1 MVLKW
6 QNSNSLT
13 EKSQK
18 TTKICHFF
26 SRFNFDLIFRGYAL
40 MSREWVQCIQWC
52 SKHWIFIFRSEND
65 HSDTLYPLN
74 LAWSNSGQKSLNKP
88 KIDRFGLFNPLKWA
102 CIVKIITIYVPDEFW
117 DIRRQKVL
125 IKFFFSFF
133 HRKSMIFQKKISKT
147 PKTTYFSSE
156 IQSDGFHMWF

>member
-1 MVLKW
+1 MVLEW
-6 QNSNSLT
+6 HNSSILA
-13 EKSQK
+13 EQSQK

-40 MSREWVQCIQWC
+40 MSREWVECIQWC

-125 IKFFFSFF
+125 IKFFFSFS
-133 HRKSMIFQKKISKT
+133 HQKYLIFQKKISNS
-147 PKTTYFSSE
+147 PKSTFLSSE
-156 IQSDGFHMWF
+156 TQLDGFPMWF